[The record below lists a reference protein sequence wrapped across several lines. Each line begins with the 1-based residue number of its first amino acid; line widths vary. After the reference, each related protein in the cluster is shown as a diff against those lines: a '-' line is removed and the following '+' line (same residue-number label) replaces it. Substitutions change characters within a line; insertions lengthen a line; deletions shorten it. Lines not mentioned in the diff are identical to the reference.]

1 MNLINREKVDQN
13 ELDSCAAYHQ
23 FTLPD
28 RLSDADAKENHIS
41 VYINMDY
48 KQVIGK
54 EVYDFA
60 LLSQSSCPVYGEHE
74 SITDTIYILI
84 LWSDGVLFKVEICQ
98 GEYAEGKWLKEL
110 KIPATVYVPRKDY
123 RTIIKSIPIQ
133 KSRQFYFDT
142 IGIHELNRKYYYA
155 ASNCVVTASGINGDI
170 RAIQPGFNLELSDKN
185 FDLKSLEPNAIREF
199 IRYNNWN
206 FHVFYPIHCIPILA
220 ILRYFLK
227 KQDPPSGAVLWID
240 GDVGSGKTQLSV
252 TMGDYF
258 NRTNGSGLSAHLCTT
273 KAKFNDV
280 SRKLAASR
288 NAVLI
293 LDDVKKEESSRSREN
308 TKNLTDLVVRSI
320 YSGKIDAI
328 NGDGAEVDAS
338 AIITGEFFKE
348 QASTISR
355 VLYLQISN
363 FLNDAKNSAHFRTI
377 QENQYYLADFMA
389 CFLVW
394 LLEEMENPQNIKN
407 MCTKLDSL
415 KRGKELNEYFSGKK
429 IGSRIMET
437 VANYQLVS
445 EMLSSFFKNKGITE
459 SECKEFLKQSQNAL
473 FELGKA
479 THLRSLNYTP
489 LYKIALQD
497 VLPFL
502 KIKDCRYG
510 EKYLHYASLIEHQNI
525 YFDPEELFDKPEW
538 KDRKP
543 DTNGISSEKPLDLHS
558 TFYLFGMEKEY
569 NGILFKR
576 EQRETLLVRKDI
588 LCTMIE
594 NKMFSYAKKYNIN
607 FLKSQFTDT
616 DILTGLSE
624 SHAICGYHR
633 KDGAFNKIINF
644 PEYFLDDNHIA
655 NGTRYLCSRSCQ
667 MLKINIDEIAY
678 TCLRP
683 APITTMENFYEK
695 SEKILKDRSI
705 RGVSHYTQIKNNM
718 KDAFS
723 EIGRFVDLK

>member
-1 MNLINREKVDQN
+1 MNLINRKKVDQN

-60 LLSQSSCPVYGEHE
+60 LLSQSSCPVYGEHG

-98 GEYAEGKWLKEL
+98 EEYAEGKWLKEL

-123 RTIIKSIPIQ
+123 RTIIKSIPVQ
-133 KSRQFYFDT
+133 KSSQFYFDT

-155 ASNCVVTASGINGDI
+155 ASNCVVTASGINRDI
-170 RAIQPGFNLELSDKN
+170 RAIQPSFNLELSEKN
-185 FDLKSLEPNAIREF
+185 FDLKNLEPNAIRAF
-199 IRYNNWN
+199 IKFNSWN
-206 FHVFYPIHCIPILA
+206 YHVFYPIHCIPILA

-227 KQDPPSGAVLWID
+227 KQGLPSGAVLWVD

-328 NGDGAEVDAS
+328 NGDGAKVDAS

-363 FLNDAKNSAHFRTI
+363 FLNDAQNSAHFKTI

-394 LLEEMENPQNIKN
+394 LLEEME
-407 MCTKLDSL
+407 
-415 KRGKELNEYFSGKK
+415 
-429 IGSRIMET
+429 
-437 VANYQLVS
+437 
-445 EMLSSFFKNKGITE
+445 
-459 SECKEFLKQSQNAL
+459 
-473 FELGKA
+473 
-479 THLRSLNYTP
+479 
-489 LYKIALQD
+489 
-497 VLPFL
+497 
-502 KIKDCRYG
+502 
-510 EKYLHYASLIEHQNI
+510 
-525 YFDPEELFDKPEW
+525 
-538 KDRKP
+538 
-543 DTNGISSEKPLDLHS
+543 
-558 TFYLFGMEKEY
+558 
-569 NGILFKR
+569 
-576 EQRETLLVRKDI
+576 
-588 LCTMIE
+588 
-594 NKMFSYAKKYNIN
+594 
-607 FLKSQFTDT
+607 
-616 DILTGLSE
+616 
-624 SHAICGYHR
+624 
-633 KDGAFNKIINF
+633 
-644 PEYFLDDNHIA
+644 
-655 NGTRYLCSRSCQ
+655 
-667 MLKINIDEIAY
+667 
-678 TCLRP
+678 
-683 APITTMENFYEK
+683 
-695 SEKILKDRSI
+695 
-705 RGVSHYTQIKNNM
+705 
-718 KDAFS
+718 
-723 EIGRFVDLK
+723 